1 MFQFR
6 TLEYYLHYFF
16 CLLLLQQ
23 NSFDYKSKVL
33 MDPGTGAKGK
43 ELSWG
48 FGLRH
53 WTRQKGDEQ
62 CNT

>member
-1 MFQFR
+1 
-6 TLEYYLHYFF
+6 
-16 CLLLLQQ
+16 
-23 NSFDYKSKVL
+23 